1 MAIEF
6 ENIIIE
12 SVILA
17 VIIFGAVYLELWY
30 YRRYQKI
37 EDEKTKKM
45 ILRLIKE
52 DLTRKQR
59 FLEESIKF
67 KDYKPFFTNVWDSI
81 ILSGKQPLLSFEL
94 INNFEHSYSWMRYYN
109 TELHQR
115 GVVGN
120 EQTLLELLGEIKK
133 TIESEHKISF
143 RKEKS
148 KVPPYGIPLFHTLI
162 LLREK

>member
-81 ILSGKQPLLSFEL
+81 ILSGKQTLLSFEL

-133 TIESEHKISF
+133 TIESSLNVL
-143 RKEKS
+143 KS
-148 KVPPYGIPLFHTLI
+148 S
-162 LLREK
+162 

>member
-1 MAIEF
+1 MEF
-6 ENIIIE
+6 DTILVE
-12 SVILA
+12 STLLA
-17 VIIFGAVYLELWY
+17 VIIFAAVYVELWY
-30 YRRYQKI
+30 YRHYQKK
-37 EDEKTKKM
+37 EDLKAKKI

-81 ILSGKQPLLSFEL
+81 ILSGKQTLLSFEL

-120 EQTLLELLGEIKK
+120 EQTLLELLEEIKK
-133 TIESEHKISF
+133 AIESSQSMFKNCN
-143 RKEKS
+143 
-148 KVPPYGIPLFHTLI
+148 
-162 LLREK
+162 

>member
-81 ILSGKQPLLSFEL
+81 ILSGKQTLLSFEL

-120 EQTLLELLGEIKK
+120 EQTLLELLGEIEK
-133 TIESEHKISF
+133 TIESSLNVL
-143 RKEKS
+143 KS
-148 KVPPYGIPLFHTLI
+148 S
-162 LLREK
+162 

>member
-12 SVILA
+12 SSILA

-30 YRRYQKI
+30 YRRSQKR

-81 ILSGKQPLLSFEL
+81 ILSGKQTLLSFEL

-109 TELHQR
+109 TEIQQR

-133 TIESEHKISF
+133 TIESSQSMFKSF
-143 RKEKS
+143 
-148 KVPPYGIPLFHTLI
+148 
-162 LLREK
+162 

>member
-1 MAIEF
+1 LAIEF

-81 ILSGKQPLLSFEL
+81 ILSGKQTLLSFEL

-133 TIESEHKISF
+133 TIESSQSMF
-143 RKEKS
+143 KS
-148 KVPPYGIPLFHTLI
+148 L
-162 LLREK
+162 

>member
-81 ILSGKQPLLSFEL
+81 ILSGKQTLLSFEL

-133 TIESEHKISF
+133 TIESSQSMF
-143 RKEKS
+143 KS
-148 KVPPYGIPLFHTLI
+148 L
-162 LLREK
+162 

>member
-1 MAIEF
+1 LAIEF

-81 ILSGKQPLLSFEL
+81 ILSGKQTLLSFEL

-120 EQTLLELLGEIKK
+120 EQTLLELLEEIKK
-133 TIESEHKISF
+133 TIESSQSMF
-143 RKEKS
+143 KS
-148 KVPPYGIPLFHTLI
+148 L
-162 LLREK
+162 

>member
-81 ILSGKQPLLSFEL
+81 ILSGKQTLLSFEL
-94 INNFEHSYSWMRYYN
+94 IDNFEHSYSWMRYYN

-120 EQTLLELLGEIKK
+120 EQTLLELLGDIKK
-133 TIESEHKISF
+133 TIESSLNVL
-143 RKEKS
+143 KS
-148 KVPPYGIPLFHTLI
+148 S
-162 LLREK
+162 